1 MSCIQSTEEFNS
13 RIKRIVI
20 TKEEI
25 DAAIEKAG
33 KEIDAEYDGRPLL
46 LVSILKGAFVFMAD
60 LSRAVSIPCEIGFM
74 AAKSYYSGTESCGNV
89 KITLDLSQDIS
100 NYHVIIVEDIIDT
113 GRTLN
118 DIIKMLKARN
128 PLSLKVLTLLDKP
141 SRRLVDLKADVSL
154 FTIPDLFVIGYGL
167 DCDELYRNLPYI
179 AEYDEKGN

>member
-1 MSCIQSTEEFNS
+1 MSNAAMLAEYNS
-13 RIKRIVI
+13 RIKRVI
-20 TKEEI
+20 ISKKEIDEAIKKAAEDI
-25 DAAIEKAG
+25 DAAYAG
-33 KEIDAEYDGRPLL
+33 QPLL

-74 AAKSYYSGTESCGNV
+74 AAKSYYEGTESSGNV

-100 NYHVIIVEDIIDT
+100 KYHVIIVEDIIDT

-118 DIIKMLKARN
+118 DIIKLLKERN

-141 SRRLVDLKADVSL
+141 SRRVVDLKADVSL

-167 DCDELYRNLPYI
+167 DCGEFYRNLPYV
-179 AEYDEKGN
+179 AEYEARGE